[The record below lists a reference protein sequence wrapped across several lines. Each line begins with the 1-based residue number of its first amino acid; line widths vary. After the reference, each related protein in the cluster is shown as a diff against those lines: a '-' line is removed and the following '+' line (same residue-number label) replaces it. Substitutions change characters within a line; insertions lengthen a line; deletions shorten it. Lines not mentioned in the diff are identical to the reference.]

1 VRLEIAPEV
10 PVARAPA
17 ADRADRAC
25 ARARRWPQTL
35 PPTGTRLGVSTSP
48 TTESP
53 STGDS
58 DTVVVV
64 GAYRARILVNGLG
77 YQRASWEI
85 WSTFPQVS
93 FSWAMVEPVTSVGG
107 IVNSAPRALMRSYSP
122 LMSSLKNM
130 AAG

>member
-1 VRLEIAPEV
+1 
-10 PVARAPA
+10 
-17 ADRADRAC
+17 
-25 ARARRWPQTL
+25 
-35 PPTGTRLGVSTSP
+35 VSTSP
-48 TTESP
+48 TSESP

-58 DTVVVV
+58 DEVGSAAEAAGDGVTCRRDWRGAPPSKGSAPGAPTYTAVAV
-64 GAYRARILVNGLG
+64 GAHRALILLNGLG

-107 IVNSAPRALMRSYSP
+107 IVNSAPRALMRSYSA